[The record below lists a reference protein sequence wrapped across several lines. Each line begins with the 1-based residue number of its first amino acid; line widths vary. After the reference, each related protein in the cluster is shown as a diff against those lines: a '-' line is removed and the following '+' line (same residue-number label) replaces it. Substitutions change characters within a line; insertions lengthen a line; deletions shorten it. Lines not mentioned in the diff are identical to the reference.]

1 MKKYTFTA
9 EQAAEIEV
17 ARRGNKDKKI
27 EARLKVL
34 ALRADG
40 KSLSDIT
47 EITGYHRSHV
57 SGLIRQYFEEGI
69 TSITQKHYGGN
80 HRNMSEAEEAAF
92 LEAYIQQAEQGH
104 LLDVREIAAAY
115 EEKVGHQI
123 GNSQIYRVLHRHKW
137 RKVMPRSKHPNKASE
152 EVIETSKKLIPESRN

>member
-9 EQAAEIEV
+9 EQAAEIEA
-17 ARRGNKDKKI
+17 ARRANKDKKI

-57 SGLIRQYFEEGI
+57 SGLIRQYCEEGI
-69 TSITQKHYGGN
+69 TSITQEHYCGN
-80 HRNMSEAEEAAF
+80 HRNMSEAEEAAI
-92 LEAYIQQAEQGH
+92 LEAYIQQAEKGH

-152 EVIETSKKLIPESRN
+152 EVIETSKKLIPESKS

>member
-9 EQAAEIEV
+9 EQAAEIEA
-17 ARRGNKDKKI
+17 ARRANKDKKI

-80 HRNMSEAEEAAF
+80 HRNMSEAGKLRF
-92 LEAYIQQAEQGH
+92 WKHISSRQRRDTCLMYGK
-104 LLDVREIAAAY
+104 LLQLTRKRWGTKLGTHRYTVYCIGING
-115 EEKVGHQI
+115 EKSCRG
-123 GNSQIYRVLHRHKW
+123 
-137 RKVMPRSKHPNKASE
+137 AS
-152 EVIETSKKLIPESRN
+152 IRIRPAKRLLKPQKN